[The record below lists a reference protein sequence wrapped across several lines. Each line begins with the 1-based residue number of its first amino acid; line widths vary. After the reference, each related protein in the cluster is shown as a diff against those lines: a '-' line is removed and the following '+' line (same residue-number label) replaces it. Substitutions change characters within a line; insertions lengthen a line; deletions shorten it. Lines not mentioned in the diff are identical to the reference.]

1 MSIQSLNPTTG
12 KVIKTYDVLSAP
24 ALATSIAEAQTCFT
38 KWRKTTFTHRA
49 ILMRKA
55 AQLLRERKEQYGRLA
70 TLEMG
75 KPLSQSDAEIEKCA
89 WVCEYYAEHAESFL
103 APESVET
110 DASKSFVHYAPLGV
124 VLAIMP
130 WNFPYWQVFRFAAP
144 ALMAGN
150 VGLLKHASNVPA
162 CALAIEEVFRD
173 AGFPQGAFT
182 TLMVGS
188 DLVKD
193 VIEHPAVKAA
203 TLTGSEP
210 AGQAVASQAGQQI
223 KKTVLELGGSDAYL
237 ILEDAD
243 LDHAAAVCAQSRLLN
258 SGQSCIGAKRFIVL
272 ESEYD
277 AFLEKFL
284 AKMQEARL
292 GDPLEEGTTVGP
304 MARID
309 LRNEL
314 HEQVKASVQAGAECI
329 LGGKIPQDPG
339 AYYPPTILTKVK
351 PGMPAYQEELF
362 GPVAAV
368 IKVESEAEAIRVAND
383 SPFGLGSAV
392 FTRDLERGERI
403 AVEELEA
410 GASFVNGLV
419 KSDPRLPFGGIKI
432 SGYGRELS
440 HYGIRE
446 FTNIKTIWI
455 K

>member
-1 MSIQSLNPTTG
+1 MPIQSISPSTGEVINTYPTLTNPE
-12 KVIKTYDVLSAP
+12 VQ
-24 ALATSIAEAQTCFT
+24 IAITQAQQSYSQ
-38 KWRKTTFTHRA
+38 WRKTTFSHRA
-49 ILMRKA
+49 ILMKKVA
-55 AQLLRERKEQYGRLA
+55 HLLRERKEHYGRLA

-75 KPLSQSDAEIEKCA
+75 KPLSQSYAEIEKCA
-89 WVCEYYAEHAESFL
+89 WVCAYYAKNAEAFL
-103 APESVET
+103 APEAVAT

-124 VLAIMP
+124 VLAVMP

-182 TLMVGS
+182 NLMIGS
-188 DLVKD
+188 DQVKM
-193 VIEHPAVKAA
+193 VINHPAVKAA

-210 AGQAVASQAGQQI
+210 AGKAVASQAGQQI

-243 LDHAAAVCAQSRLLN
+243 LDHAATVCAQSRLLN
-258 SGQSCIGAKRFIVL
+258 SGQSCIGAKRFVVL
-272 ESEYD
+272 ETVYND
-277 AFLEKFL
+277 FLEKFL
-284 AKMQEARL
+284 QKMQDAKL
-292 GDPLEEGTTVGP
+292 GDPLKEDTTVGP
-304 MARID
+304 LARID
-309 LRNEL
+309 LRDEL
-314 HEQVKASVQAGAECI
+314 HEQVRASIEAGAECI
-329 LGGKIPQDPG
+329 LGGKIPEGPG
-339 AYYPPTILTKVK
+339 AYYPPTVLTKVK
-351 PGMPAYQEELF
+351 PGMPAYGEELF
-362 GPVAAV
+362 GPVAAI

-392 FTRDLERGERI
+392 FTQDLNRGERI
-403 AVEELEA
+403 AVEELEV